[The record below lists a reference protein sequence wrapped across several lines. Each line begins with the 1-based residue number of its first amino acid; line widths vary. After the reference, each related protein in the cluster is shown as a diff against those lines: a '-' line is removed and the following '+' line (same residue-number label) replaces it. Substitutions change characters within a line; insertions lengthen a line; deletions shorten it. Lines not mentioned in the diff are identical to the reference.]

1 MTSRPCSFLFFQ
13 DFILCSQKVLV
24 GCVNEISV
32 LYPLDCLVE
41 VFCGAGLEC
50 TITDDVVPGSIPS
63 IDTKSFASASA
74 TLSLDIN

>member
-1 MTSRPCSFLFFQ
+1 M
-13 DFILCSQKVLV
+13 
-24 GCVNEISV
+24 

-63 IDTKSFASASA
+63 IDTNSLALASA